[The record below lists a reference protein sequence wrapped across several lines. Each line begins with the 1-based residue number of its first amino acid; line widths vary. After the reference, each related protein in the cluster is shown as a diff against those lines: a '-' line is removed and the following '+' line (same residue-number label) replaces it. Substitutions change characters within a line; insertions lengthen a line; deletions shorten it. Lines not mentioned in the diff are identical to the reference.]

1 MPSRVIPLTVPLDL
15 RLTIGLHSRGPRDPA
30 MRVARGS
37 AVRATRTAGGPAS
50 VAIELTGGTIRAE
63 AFGPGA
69 ERVLDGLP
77 SLLGLDDDPS
87 ALVPVHPLVARLAR
101 RLRGLRIGRTG
112 AILEAL
118 VPAILEQKVTGGEA
132 SRAYRGLIRLYG
144 EPAPGPL
151 RLRLHPAPETL
162 AALPY
167 HAFHPLG
174 VEQRR
179 ADVIRRA
186 ARVAARLEE
195 AADMKPDAADA
206 RLRSVIG
213 VGAWTAAEVRARA
226 LGDPDAVSVGDFHT
240 KHLVAWTL
248 AGEPRG
254 TDARMLELLE
264 PYSGQRGRV
273 IRLLEASGL
282 AAPRFGPRLAPRSI
296 AEM

>member
-15 RLTIGLHSRGPRDPA
+15 RLTIGLHARGPGDPA
-30 MRVARGS
+30 MRVGRTS
-37 AVRATRTAGGPAS
+37 AVRATRTPDGPAS
-50 VAIELTGGTIRAE
+50 VAIEIGGGAVRAG

-69 ERVLDGLP
+69 ERALDGLP
-77 SLLGLDDDPS
+77 GLLGLDDDPS
-87 ALVPVHPLVARLAR
+87 ALVPAHPLVAELAR
-101 RLRGLRIGRTG
+101 RMPGLRIGRTG
-112 AILEAL
+112 AVMEAL
-118 VPAILEQKVTGGEA
+118 VPAILEQKVTGREA
-132 SRAYRGLIRLYG
+132 SRAYRGLIRRFG

-151 RLRLHPAPETL
+151 GLHLPPAAETL

-167 HAFHPLG
+167 HALHPLG

-186 ARVAARLEE
+186 ARVAAWLEE
-195 AADMKPDAADA
+195 AVGMEPGAADA
-206 RLRSVIG
+206 RLRTVVG

-226 LGDPDAVSVGDFHT
+226 LGDPDAVSVGDFHL

-254 TDARMLELLE
+254 TDERMLELLE
-264 PYSGQRGRV
+264 PYRGQRGRV

-282 AAPRFGPRLAPRSI
+282 GAPRFGPRLATRSI
-296 AEM
+296 AGI

>member
-213 VGAWTAAEVRARA
+213 VGAWTAAEVRTRA

-282 AAPRFGPRLAPRSI
+282 AAPRFGPRLAPRAI

>member
-1 MPSRVIPLTVPLDL
+1 
-15 RLTIGLHSRGPRDPA
+15 
-30 MRVARGS
+30 
-37 AVRATRTAGGPAS
+37 
-50 VAIELTGGTIRAE
+50 
-63 AFGPGA
+63 
-69 ERVLDGLP
+69 
-77 SLLGLDDDPS
+77 
-87 ALVPVHPLVARLAR
+87 
-101 RLRGLRIGRTG
+101 LRGLRIGRTG